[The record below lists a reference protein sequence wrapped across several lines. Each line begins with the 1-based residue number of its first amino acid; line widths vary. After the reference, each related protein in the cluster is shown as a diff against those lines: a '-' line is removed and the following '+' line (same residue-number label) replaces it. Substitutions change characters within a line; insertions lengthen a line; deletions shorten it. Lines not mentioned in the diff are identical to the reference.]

1 MDKKSKKHL
10 VFQQVCA
17 IIAVAIIL
25 LLLFQAK
32 DFVVAAVS
40 GDDSYDVRLEEAGK
54 LENHQKV
61 YQLFKNG
68 EYYGDVDYN
77 LYSLLDENGNTDY
90 QYCHL
95 ISSARSLAFSVIL
108 GAMMLVVIVIVVSTS
123 KGTPFTHKNANRIR
137 LIGVLQFGLAIVP
150 GLVKFLMTFF
160 RFDYVSTPLTM
171 EGFYMFVIGFAIMV
185 IAQVFDHGVRLQE
198 DIDSIA

>member
-1 MDKKSKKHL
+1 MDKKSKKK
-10 VFQQVCA
+10 VWFQQVCA
-17 IIAVAIIL
+17 IIAFVIIM
-25 LLLFQAK
+25 LLLFQTK

-40 GDDSYDVRLEEAGK
+40 ADDSYDVRLEEVGT

-77 LYSLLDENGNTDY
+77 SYSLLDENGNTDY
-90 QYCHL
+90 RYCHL
-95 ISSARSLAFSVIL
+95 IASARSLAFSVIL
-108 GAMMLVVIVIVVSTS
+108 GMMMIVVIVIVLSAS
-123 KGTPFTHKNANRIR
+123 NKTPFTHRNANRIR
-137 LIGVLQFGLAIVP
+137 LIGALQFGLAIVP

>member
-137 LIGVLQFGLAIVP
+137 LIGALQFGLAIVP

-160 RFDYVSTPLTM
+160 RFEYVSTPLTM

>member
-25 LLLFQAK
+25 LLLFQTK

>member
-1 MDKKSKKHL
+1 MDKKSKKSL
-10 VFQQVCA
+10 FFQQVCSA
-17 IIAVAIIL
+17 IALAIIL

-32 DFVVAAVS
+32 DFIVAAVS
-40 GDDSYDVRLEEAGK
+40 GNDSFDVRLVEEDTLKNG
-54 LENHQKV
+54 QQV
-61 YQLFKNG
+61 YRLFKNN
-68 EYYGDVDYN
+68 EDYGDVDYN

-90 QYCHL
+90 RYCHL
-95 ISSARSLAFSVIL
+95 IQSARSLAFCVIL
-108 GAMMLVVIVIVVSTS
+108 GAMMLVVIVMVMSAS

-150 GLVKFLMTFF
+150 GLVKFVMTFV

-171 EGFYMFVIGFAIMV
+171 EGFFMFVIGFAIMV
-185 IAQVFDHGVRLQE
+185 IAQVFDYGVKLQE

>member
-1 MDKKSKKHL
+1 MDKKSQKHL

-40 GDDSYDVRLEEAGK
+40 GNDSYDVRLEEAGK

-185 IAQVFDHGVRLQE
+185 IAQVFDHGVKLQE

>member
-1 MDKKSKKHL
+1 MDTKSKKSL
-10 VFQQVCA
+10 FFQQVCSA
-17 IIAVAIIL
+17 IALAIIL

-32 DFVVAAVS
+32 DFIVSAVS
-40 GDDSYDVRLEEAGK
+40 GNDSYDVRLVEEDTLKNG
-54 LENHQKV
+54 QQV
-61 YQLFKNG
+61 YRLFKNN
-68 EYYGDVDYN
+68 EDYGDVDYN
-77 LYSLLDENGNTDY
+77 NYNLLDENGNTDY
-90 QYCHL
+90 RYCHL
-95 ISSARSLAFSVIL
+95 IQSARSLAFCVIL
-108 GAMMLVVIVIVVSTS
+108 GAMMLVVIVMVMSAS

-185 IAQVFDHGVRLQE
+185 IAQVFDYGVKLQE

>member
-1 MDKKSKKHL
+1 MDKKSKKSIF
-10 VFQQVCA
+10 FQQVCA

-54 LENHQKV
+54 SENHQQV
-61 YQLFKNG
+61 YRLYKNG

-77 LYSLLDENGNTDY
+77 LYNLLDENGNTDY
-90 QYCHL
+90 RYCHL

-108 GAMMLVVIVIVVSTS
+108 GAMMIVVIVIVGSTS
-123 KGTPFTHKNANRIR
+123 KKTPFTHRNANRIR

-185 IAQVFDHGVRLQE
+185 IAQVFDHGVKLQE
-198 DIDSIA
+198 DIDLIA

>member
-40 GDDSYDVRLEEAGK
+40 GNDSYDVRLEEAGK

-185 IAQVFDHGVRLQE
+185 IAQVFDHGVKLQE

>member
-1 MDKKSKKHL
+1 MDKKSKKSI
-10 VFQQVCA
+10 VFQQVCSG
-17 IIAVAIIL
+17 IALAIIL

-32 DFVVAAVS
+32 DFIVAAVA
-40 GDDSYDVRLEEAGK
+40 GKDTYDVRLVEEDT
-54 LENHQKV
+54 LENHQQV
-61 YQLFKNG
+61 YRLYKNN
-68 EYYGDVDYN
+68 EDYGDVDYN
-77 LYSLLDENGNTDY
+77 LYSLLDDNGNTDY
-90 QYCHL
+90 RYCHL
-95 ISSARSLAFSVIL
+95 IQSARSLAFCVIL
-108 GAMMLVVIVIVVSTS
+108 GAMMLVVIVMVMSAS

-185 IAQVFDHGVRLQE
+185 IAQLFDYGVKLQE
-198 DIDSIA
+198 DIYSIA

>member
-1 MDKKSKKHL
+1 MDKKSKKSIL
-10 VFQQVCA
+10 FQQVCA
-17 IIAVAIIL
+17 VIAVAIIL

-32 DFVVAAVS
+32 DFIVAAVS
-40 GDDSYDVRLEEAGK
+40 GDDAYDVRLEETEE

-61 YQLFKNG
+61 YRLFKNG
-68 EYYGDVDYN
+68 DYYGDVDYN
-77 LYSLLDENGNTDY
+77 QYNLLDEKGNTDY
-90 QYCHL
+90 RYCHL
-95 ISSARSLAFSVIL
+95 IVSARALAFSVIL
-108 GAMMLVVIVIVVSTS
+108 GAMMIVVIVIVASTS
-123 KGTPFTHKNANRIR
+123 KGTPFTHRNANRIR

-185 IAQVFDHGVRLQE
+185 IAQVFDHGVKLQE
-198 DIDSIA
+198 DIDLIA

>member
-1 MDKKSKKHL
+1 MDKKSKKSI
-10 VFQQVCA
+10 VFQQVCSG
-17 IIAVAIIL
+17 IALAIIL

-32 DFVVAAVS
+32 DFIVAAVS
-40 GDDSYDVRLEEAGK
+40 GKDTYDVRLVEEDT
-54 LENHQKV
+54 LENHQQV
-61 YQLFKNG
+61 YRLYKNN
-68 EYYGDVDYN
+68 EDYGDVDYN
-77 LYSLLDENGNTDY
+77 LYSLLDDNGNTDY
-90 QYCHL
+90 RYCHL

-108 GAMMLVVIVIVVSTS
+108 GAMMIVVIVIVGSTS
-123 KGTPFTHKNANRIR
+123 KKTPFTHRNANRIR

-185 IAQVFDHGVRLQE
+185 IAQVFDHGVKLQE